1 MSMKKQQQESYLFGS
16 NAAYFED
23 LYSQYLLNENSVDEE
38 WRDWFKS
45 LKNGSG
51 TVDADHVSI
60 REQVKQVVQ
69 NKKSSSVS
77 VSSSQHA
84 HQLKQISVLQLIN
97 AYRFRGFQK
106 AKLDPLGLTINDVG
120 NELSIDAHDLSQ
132 DDLKTVFSTGSMFGV
147 DEEPLEDI
155 IVRLQKTYCGAIG
168 SEFMYI
174 ANTEQKRWIQEK
186 LESVLS
192 KPHFKHG
199 RRMRILDR
207 IIAAEN
213 LEKYLHTRYV
223 GQKRFSLEGGESLIP
238 LLDRVIQQGGKE
250 DSREVVIGM
259 AHRGR
264 LNVLTNILGKTPKI
278 LFDEFEGNVTWNNK
292 YNYDVK
298 YHQGFSSDVNTETG
312 PTHLAL
318 AFNPSHLEIVNPVVE
333 GSVRSRQRL
342 YNKKSISTTDVMP
355 VLIHGDSAFAGQGV
369 VMENFNMCQTRG
381 YHTGGTI
388 HIIVN
393 NQIGFTTS
401 HPKDMRS
408 TLYCTE
414 VARMVQAPIF
424 HVNGDDP
431 EACVF
436 VAELAVQYR
445 KKYHRDVIIDLICY
459 RRYGHNEADE
469 PSATQPKMYSAIRN
483 HPRLVEKHSQALIDE
498 GVIDRK
504 TVDTMISDY
513 RKALEHGG
521 TVALNVISGLEDQY
535 RLCWEA
541 YTHGDINRIPDT
553 SLDIDHLRNI
563 GKTLVQLPEGF
574 ELHHRVK
581 KIMDARSKM
590 LDEEIFCDW
599 GFAETMAYGTLLTEG
614 KSIRLSGQDSE
625 RGTFFHRHAVLH
637 DQTADGGLHVPL
649 KQLQTGEA
657 RFEVINSFLSEEA
670 VLGFEYGYASTD
682 PETLVLWEAQFGDF
696 ANGAQVVI
704 DQFISSG
711 EVKWGRLCNLVMLL
725 PHGYEGQGPE
735 HSSARLERY
744 LQLCAQ
750 NNMRVVMPT
759 MPAQIY
765 HLLRSQL
772 VGDFRKP
779 LIVMTPKSLLRH
791 EAAVSPLSDL
801 AEGLFKPVIEEA
813 DELDNKAVK
822 RLIFCSGKIYFK
834 LHETRQQKYD
844 NSTAIVRIEQLYPY
858 PIEEVGDI
866 LNKYPYLEKVIW
878 CQDEPRNQG
887 AWWYIKSLLMDSC
900 KDITVAYAGRQSAAS
915 PAAGYMGLHLEQ
927 EHHLVSA
934 AFEM

>member
-1 MSMKKQQQESYLFGS
+1 MSMKKQQQESYLFGT

-23 LYSQYLLNENSVDEE
+23 LYSQYLSSEKNVDKQ

-51 TVDADHVSI
+51 PDADHVSI
-60 REQVKQVVQ
+60 RQQVKSAVQ
-69 NKKSSSVS
+69 NKKHSAISVS
-77 VSSSQHA
+77 TAQHA
-84 HQLKQISVLQLIN
+84 HQIKQVSVLQLIN
-97 AYRFRGFQK
+97 AYRFRGHQK
-106 AKLDPLGLTINDVG
+106 AKMDPLGLTCNDVG
-120 NELSIDAHDLSQ
+120 NELSLEAYDLSEA
-132 DDLKTVFSTGSMFGV
+132 DLKTVFSSGSMFGI
-147 DEEPLEDI
+147 DEAPLEI
-155 IVRLQKTYCGAIG
+155 IIDHLQQTYCAAVG
-168 SEFMYI
+168 SEFMFI
-174 ANTEQKRWIQEK
+174 ADTEQKRWIQEK
-186 LESVLS
+186 LETTLS
-192 KPHFKHG
+192 RPNFKHG

-223 GQKRFSLEGGESLIP
+223 GQKRFSLEGAESLIP
-238 LLDRVIQQGGKE
+238 LLDRVIQQAGK
-250 DSREVVIGM
+250 DDTREVLIGM

-264 LNVLTNILGKTPKI
+264 LNVLTNILGKIPKN
-278 LFDEFEGNVTWNNK
+278 LFDEFEGNVKWDDK

-298 YHQGFSSDVNTETG
+298 YHQGFSSDVNSDSG
-312 PTHLAL
+312 PIHLAL

-333 GSVRSRQRL
+333 GSARSRQRL

-369 VMENFNMCQTRG
+369 VMESFNMCQTRG

-436 VAELAVQYR
+436 VAELAVKYR
-445 KKYHRDVIIDLICY
+445 KKYHRDVVIDIICY

-469 PSATQPKMYSAIRN
+469 PAATQPKMYAAIRN
-483 HPRLVEKHSQALIDE
+483 HPRLVEKHAQALIDE
-498 GVIDRK
+498 GIIDRE

-513 RKALEHGG
+513 RKSLEQGG
-521 TVALNVISGLEDQY
+521 VVALNVICGLQQEN
-535 RLCWEA
+535 RLCWEC
-541 YTHGDINRIPDT
+541 YIDGDINNMPETRVNKDAIR
-553 SLDIDHLRNI
+553 SL
-563 GKTLVQLPEGF
+563 GKVLMGLPEGF
-574 ELHHRVK
+574 QLHHRVI
-581 KIMDARSKM
+581 KIMEARQKM
-590 LDEEIFCDW
+590 LDEDIFCDW
-599 GFAETMAYGTLLTEG
+599 GFAETMAYATLLAEG
-614 KSIRLSGQDSE
+614 TSVRLSGQDSE

-637 DQTADGGLHVPL
+637 DQESGGGIYVPL
-649 KQLQTGEA
+649 KQFQNGSS

-670 VLGFEYGYASTD
+670 VLAFEYGYSSTD
-682 PETLVLWEAQFGDF
+682 PATLVLWEAQFGDF

-711 EVKWGRLCNLVMLL
+711 EVKWGRLSHLVMLL

-750 NNMRVVMPT
+750 KNMRVVMPT
-759 MPAQIY
+759 MPAQIF
-765 HLLRSQL
+765 HLLRSQIKA
-772 VGDFRKP
+772 DYRKP

-791 EAAVSPLSDL
+791 EAAASPLSDL
-801 AEGLFKPVIEEA
+801 YEGRFHPVIGEV
-813 DELDNKAVK
+813 DELDKKAVK
-822 RLIFCSGKIYFK
+822 RLILCSGKIYFK
-834 LHETRQQKYD
+834 LHDTRQQKYD
-844 NSTAIVRIEQLYPY
+844 NSAAIARLEQLYPY
-858 PIEEVGDI
+858 PHQHIVDV
-866 LNKYPYLEKVIW
+866 LKLYPKLEKVVW

-887 AWWYIKSLLMDSC
+887 AWWYIKSQLIDTCAGISV
-900 KDITVAYAGRQSAAS
+900 DYAGRLSSAS

-927 EHHLVSA
+927 EHKLVTD
-934 AFEM
+934 AFEK